1 MGPEELLAY
10 QKQRRREQNAA
21 AYKKRPK
28 PPKQH
33 PKAWPTRLLV
43 ALMRM
48 AIRSQTRLAFRRYKL
63 QVQRERKEMLRKA

>member
-28 PPKQH
+28 APKLH
-33 PKAWPTRLLV
+33 PQAWPATLLG

-48 AIRSQTRLAFRRYKL
+48 AIRNQTRLAFRRYKL
-63 QVQRERKEMLRKA
+63 QVQRERKEMQRKA